1 MEKPDSRRDPLIN
14 AWARKVAYGHVGLIF
29 SSVCREFSVRRVWL
43 RALHALPPPF
53 VADTIEEREV
63 REKPKAMRSRHAEA
77 DRRLLTA

>member
-43 RALHALPPPF
+43 HALHSLPPPF
-53 VADTIEEREV
+53 VADTIDEREV

-77 DRRLLTA
+77 NRRLLTA